1 MVSAVAPNTH
11 SFNKNLHTVCWDL
24 HTVVTLKNCAMAL
37 QFYLS
42 SRPLKSGEK
51 PITMSAHIA
60 NTRIQ
65 TTIGISVNPDY
76 WLDAKQKVKKG
87 AVNAKGLKF
96 NEINDK
102 LDAIAKAFSTFETKN
117 NGAPTNKQ
125 VLKDLL
131 HDALYGDTGKPKKE
145 QHDFYETFDKIVATA
160 RVERQWSDSTIKK
173 HNTFRKHLVSFA
185 AKTRFADWNSD
196 KLSEFVAYEGAELDM
211 KDVSIQKDLKMLKWF
226 LRRAME
232 IGVKVPADFI
242 TFKPKFKLIDKEV
255 VFLTWDELLRLYN
268 FDVPKDGTEVRL
280 KDINGKIYKKVVQN
294 RSSLIKTRDLFC
306 FCAFTGL
313 RYSDM
318 ASLKRT
324 DITEDGINVITEKTD
339 CALKVPFNAYS
350 RTILQKYEDENYPG
364 NLALPVISNQKM
376 NEYLKDICEL
386 CGFTTP
392 VKYSYYKDNA
402 RYDEVHPKWAV
413 LGTHGGRRTF
423 ICAALEMGIPT
434 TVIRKITGH
443 ANEAAMRPYIAIT
456 DKTKADAMSKF
467 SDRKTV

>member
-1 MVSAVAPNTH
+1 ML
-11 SFNKNLHTVCWDL
+11 F
-24 HTVVTLKNCAMAL
+24 
-37 QFYLS
+37 
-42 SRPLKSGEK
+42 EK
-51 PITMSAHIA
+51 PSKSRAFFL
-60 NTRIQ
+60 
-65 TTIGISVNPDY
+65 SVN
-76 WLDAKQKVKKG
+76 KKTH
-87 AVNAKGLKF
+87 LKRR
-96 NEINDK
+96 
-102 LDAIAKAFSTFETKN
+102 AFRFGILTTHF
-117 NGAPTNKQ
+117 
-125 VLKDLL
+125 VL
-131 HDALYGDTGKPKKE
+131 
-145 QHDFYETFDKIVATA
+145 F
-160 RVERQWSDSTIKK
+160 RR
-173 HNTFRKHLVSFA
+173 TFRFDDYT
-185 AKTRFADWNSD
+185 KTRFADWTSD

-318 ASLKRT
+318 AALKRT

>member
-1 MVSAVAPNTH
+1 MAV
-11 SFNKNLHTVCWDL
+11 
-24 HTVVTLKNCAMAL
+24 
-37 QFYLS
+37 QFYLF
-42 SRPLKSGEK
+42 SRALKSGEK

-87 AVNAKGLKF
+87 AVNSKGLKF

-102 LDAIAKAFSTFETKN
+102 LAAIFKAFSEFEVNN
-117 NGAPTNKQ
+117 NGAPTTREA
-125 VLKDLL
+125 LKDLL
-131 HDALYGDTGKPKKE
+131 HDALYGDAGKPKKE
-145 QHDFYETFDKIVATA
+145 KYDFYETFDKLVAIA
-160 RVERQWSDSTIKK
+160 KVERQWSSSTIKK
-173 HNTFRKHLVSFA
+173 FNTFRKHLVSFA
-185 AKTRFADWNSD
+185 SVTRFADWNTD
-196 KLSEFVAYEGAELDM
+196 KLSEFVAHEGAELDM

-226 LRRAME
+226 FRHAME
-232 IGVKVPADFI
+232 IGVKLPTDFI
-242 TFKPKFKLIDKEV
+242 NFKPKFKLIDKEI
-255 VFLTWDELLRLYN
+255 VFLTWEELVRLYN
-268 FDVPKDGTEVRL
+268 FDVPKDGTEVNL
-280 KDINGKIYKKVVQN
+280 KDISGKTYKKIVHN

-324 DITEDGINVITEKTD
+324 DITEDYINVITEKTD
-339 CALKVPFNAYS
+339 CSLKVPFNTYS
-350 RTILQKYEDENYPG
+350 RAIIQKYEDENYPG

-376 NEYLKDICEL
+376 NEYLKDLCEI
-386 CGFTTP
+386 CGFNTP
-392 VKYSYYKDNA
+392 VKYSYYKDNV
-402 RYDEVHPKWAV
+402 RYDEVHPKWSV

-423 ICAALEMGIPT
+423 ICAALEMGIST

-456 DKTKADAMSKF
+456 DKTKAEAMGQF
-467 SDRKTV
+467 SNR

>member
-1 MVSAVAPNTH
+1 
-11 SFNKNLHTVCWDL
+11 
-24 HTVVTLKNCAMAL
+24 MAIR
-37 QFYLS
+37 FYLDN
-42 SRPLKSGEK
+42 RPNKVGEH
-51 PITMSAHIA
+51 PIRVSVCVKGTKTVS
-60 NTRIQ
+60 
-65 TTIGISVNPDY
+65 TIGHSVTPEVWADGTVAKAKYTNSKGITGKQINAEIMKLQACFAEYELNTTERPDRRRIRDIITANLGRKHSPDPSGGGTSLFSDLDRFINAESLSGQWAHSTIRCWGTFRSHLFKHNPHISYDDFDEDGINHFLTFLRY
-76 WLDAKQKVKKG
+76 KQKLTEKTVKK
-87 AVNAKGLKF
+87 VY
-96 NEINDK
+96 
-102 LDAIAKAFSTFETKN
+102 T
-117 NGAPTNKQ
+117 
-125 VLKDLL
+125 
-131 HDALYGDTGKPKKE
+131 H
-145 QHDFYETFDKIVATA
+145 
-160 RVERQWSDSTIKK
+160 
-173 HNTFRKHLVSFA
+173 
-185 AKTRFADWNSD
+185 
-196 KLSEFVAYEGAELDM
+196 
-211 KDVSIQKDLKMLKWF
+211 LKWF
-226 LRRAME
+226 LGWARRKGLCEQTA
-232 IGVKVPADFI
+232 IGI
-242 TFKPKFKLIDKEV
+242 YRPKFKVLEKPVI
-255 VFLTWDELLRLYN
+255 FLTKEELLKLYH
-268 FDVPKDGTEVRL
+268 FPIPRRGTMV
-280 KDINGKIYKKVVQN
+280 
-294 RSSLIKTRDLFC
+294 SLRDFEGRTYEKRIACEQSLEKTRDLFC

-318 ASLKRT
+318 AALKRT

>member
-1 MVSAVAPNTH
+1 MAVWEKANSLTP
-11 SFNKNLHTVCWDL
+11 KQQ
-24 HTVVTLKNCAMAL
+24 TVVQKKQTVMAV
-37 QFYLS
+37 QFYLFP
-42 SRPLKSGEK
+42 RVLKSGEK

-102 LDAIAKAFSTFETKN
+102 LDAISKAFSAFETKN

-131 HDALYGDTGKPKKE
+131 HDALYGDTGKPKKDPHE
-145 QHDFYETFDKIVATA
+145 FYETFDKLVALA

-185 AKTRFADWNSD
+185 SKTRFADWNSD

-211 KDVSIQKDLKMLKWF
+211 KDISIQKDLKMLKWF
-226 LRRAME
+226 FRRAME
-232 IGVKVPADFI
+232 IGVKVPTDFI
-242 TFKPKFKLIDKEV
+242 NFHPKFKLIDKEV
-255 VFLTWDELLRLYN
+255 VFLTWDELLRLYD

-280 KDINGKIYKKVVQN
+280 KDISGKIYKKVVQN

-318 ASLKRT
+318 VALKRT

-339 CALKVPFNAYS
+339 CTLKVPFNDYS
-350 RTILQKYEDENYPG
+350 RAILQKYEDERYPG

-376 NEYLKDICEL
+376 NEYLKDLCEL

-392 VKYSYYKDNA
+392 VKYSYYKDNV

-456 DKTKADAMSKF
+456 DKTKIDAMSRF
-467 SDRKTV
+467 SSRKTL